1 MAITIIGIDCATDPK
16 KVGLAKAVLSRGRVL
31 VQHAEP
37 GTAKNNIT
45 QRVTEW
51 LESDRPALIAL
62 DAPLGWPEAL
72 GSALAHHNAGEV
84 IKDEPNNL
92 FRRETDRFIKNR
104 TAKQPLDVGA
114 DRIART
120 AVFALTLL
128 SYLRE
133 LTGKPIPLAWNPELI
148 DHRAIEVYPAGTL
161 TAYKLP
167 NGKYKENSETHRAV
181 REQIVRGLPEWVEI
195 ADEKALFA
203 NADVLDAVLCCVAG
217 ADFLSYR
224 SMEPTDPRLARKEG
238 WIWVRALGTACR

>member
-16 KVGLAKAVLSRGRVL
+16 KVGLAKAVLTQGRLL
-31 VQHAEP
+31 VQYAEP
-37 GTAKNNIT
+37 GAAKSHIT
-45 QRVTEW
+45 QRIIEW

-72 GSALAHHNAGEV
+72 GSSLAYHKAGAV

-104 TAKQPLDVGA
+104 TTKQPLDVGA

-120 AVFALTLL
+120 AVFALKLL

-133 LTGKPIPLAWNPELI
+133 LTGKPIPLAWHPELT
-148 DHRAIEVYPAGTL
+148 DHGAIEVYPAGTL

-167 NGKYKENSETHRAV
+167 NGKYKENNEIHRAV

-195 ADEKALFA
+195 ADEKAPLA

-217 ADFLSYR
+217 ADFLNGR
-224 SMEPTDPRLARKEG
+224 SMEPTDPLLAHKEG
-238 WIWVRALGTACR
+238 WIWVRELGTERR